1 MLRKEIQYFRC
12 GKNLHYKGT
21 IFHRIIQN
29 FMIQGGDFENAN
41 GTGWCTANFPLIV
54 YQLSLRTFLRSPVGV
69 NFDARLYAFNS
80 VYNYENENLK
90 SLKLVS
96 YIFIILI

>member
-1 MLRKEIQYFRC
+1 
-12 GKNLHYKGT
+12 
-21 IFHRIIQN
+21 
-29 FMIQGGDFENAN
+29 MIQGGDFENAN